1 MYRVTP
7 EVAAQMSLYNP
18 YVGTSLGGMGMA
30 GAGFWDSVKNIGSKV
45 NKFLKDTQLI
55 SKTADALS
63 SRIPQ
68 AAAISGIAR
77 RFGYGKRRKSS
88 RKKRGGTNTSL
99 KGTGKRKRRTY
110 RGGSKRSTRRR

>member
-18 YVGTSLGGMGMA
+18 YVGTSLGGMGMS
-30 GAGFWDSVKNIGSKV
+30 GDGFWDSVKNIGSKV
-45 NKFLKDTQLI
+45 NKFLKDTRLI
-55 SKTADALS
+55 SNTAAALS
-63 SRIPQ
+63 TRIPQ
-68 AAAISGIAR
+68 AAAISTIAR
-77 RFGYGKRRKSS
+77 RLGYGKRRKSG
-88 RKKRGGTNTSL
+88 RKRGGTNTSL